1 MNMLGNHDTERVLT
15 MLNNSVE
22 LLKEAVAIQMTLPG
36 VPLIYYGDEAG
47 LTGGKDPSNRKSYP
61 WGKENDEILEFY
73 KTITAIRVAEDALK
87 IGEIKFLDFNN
98 GVLGYERFIDKDR
111 IIILVNTL
119 EKEERISLSNIE
131 GRVVDLLD
139 INKDYILINKNI
151 DILISAHKFIILKV
165 L

>member
-1 MNMLGNHDTERVLT
+1 M
-15 MLNNSVE
+15 
-22 LLKEAVAIQMTLPG
+22 
-36 VPLIYYGDEAG
+36 
-47 LTGGKDPSNRKSYP
+47 
-61 WGKENDEILEFY
+61 
-73 KTITAIRVAEDALK
+73 
-87 IGEIKFLDFNN
+87 
-98 GVLGYERFIDKDR
+98 GYERFIDKDR

-165 L
+165 FCRKVRHFYRCEVPYFLDLIQ

>member
-1 MNMLGNHDTERVLT
+1 M
-15 MLNNSVE
+15 
-22 LLKEAVAIQMTLPG
+22 
-36 VPLIYYGDEAG
+36 
-47 LTGGKDPSNRKSYP
+47 
-61 WGKENDEILEFY
+61 LEFY

-139 INKDYILINKNI
+139 INNDYILINKNI

>member
-1 MNMLGNHDTERVLT
+1 M
-15 MLNNSVE
+15 
-22 LLKEAVAIQMTLPG
+22 
-36 VPLIYYGDEAG
+36 
-47 LTGGKDPSNRKSYP
+47 
-61 WGKENDEILEFY
+61 
-73 KTITAIRVAEDALK
+73 
-87 IGEIKFLDFNN
+87 
-98 GVLGYERFIDKDR
+98 GYERFIDKDR